1 MVAISQNRF
10 GARDAQPLDG
20 FMGGARGIIE
30 DLFGK
35 NNPND
40 LPPMARAAIEQT
52 SRVREI
58 AARLFATAD
67 GEELLEAL
75 CDATVRRPTF
85 LTQAGMPADQ
95 VLALGSFREGQA
107 ATVFLLLAWI
117 AEGRSEQPPQ
127 REGNHAPSI
136 RPKRQRVA
144 KSAAKPKPARKR
156 GAK

>member
-20 FMGGARGIIE
+20 FMGGAKSIIE

-35 NNPND
+35 SDPND

-52 SRVREI
+52 QRVREI
-58 AARLFATAD
+58 AARLFGTPD

-127 REGNHAPSI
+127 REGNHAPST

-144 KSAAKPKPARKR
+144 KSAVKPKPARKR
-156 GAK
+156 RIK

>member
-1 MVAISQNRF
+1 MVAINQNRF
-10 GARDAQPLDG
+10 GARDAQPLDS
-20 FMGGARGIIE
+20 FMGSAKDILAGM
-30 DLFGK
+30 FGETSAK
-35 NNPND
+35 D
-40 LPPMARAAIEQT
+40 LPPLARAAIEQT
-52 SRVREI
+52 QRVREI
-58 AARLFATAD
+58 AARLFGTPD

-136 RPKRQRVA
+136 RPKRQRAA
-144 KSAAKPKPARKR
+144 KSVAKPKSARKR
-156 GAK
+156 GVK

>member
-1 MVAISQNRF
+1 MVAINPNRF
-10 GARDAQPLDG
+10 GARDAQPLDS
-20 FMGGARGIIE
+20 FMGSAKDVLEG
-30 DLFGK
+30 LFGK
-35 NNPND
+35 ADPND
-40 LPPMARAAIEQT
+40 IPPMARAAIEQS
-52 SRVREI
+52 SRVRAI
-58 AARLFATAD
+58 AARLFGTPD

-75 CDATVRRPTF
+75 CDATVRRPAF

-136 RPKRQRVA
+136 RPKRQRAA
-144 KSAAKPKPARKR
+144 KSSTGKR
-156 GAK
+156 